1 MLMKTKKITA
11 LLLTFAFLLLFAAC
25 GDKPQQTTAPG
36 GTTAPGE
43 TTTAAATDAETTAPG
58 ETTAAVTTT
67 VPGETTA
74 PATTAP
80 GETTTAPATTAPVVG
95 IDAPVGG
102 TKAQIVAF
110 YNRYANMTKKYTGPV
125 TVKRDMGTVTKIT
138 KMALFKSILQGIL
151 DSKLQDESK
160 TKSFNNGYVGSDK
173 NDTLEKFLPRGAGK
187 NMSDLSPA
195 GVKSAS
201 CAVSAG
207 GWVVKITLYKE
218 VVDGL
223 STAPKHHSSVMDP
236 MTINP
241 EDLKPF
247 TIGEGKVTY
256 GDVNSADT
264 GASLVATFN
273 AKGYLTKLRM
283 DAPLQIAGKLGFNN
297 RGIDTV
303 IDGKW
308 WGELTFTY

>member
-11 LLLTFAFLLLFAAC
+11 LMLVLAFLLLLAAC
-25 GDKPQQTTAPG
+25 GNGKQQ
-36 GTTAPGE
+36 
-43 TTTAAATDAETTAPG
+43 ETTAT
-58 ETTAAVTTT
+58 EDTT
-67 VPGETTA
+67 VPGETTTVSSTTD
-74 PATTAP
+74 TTAPTTTQP
-80 GETTTAPATTAPVVG
+80 GETTTAPASTTAPGETTVPATTAPVG

-110 YNRYANMTKKYTGPV
+110 YSQYANATKKFMGPI
-125 TVKRDMGTVTKIT
+125 TVRRDMGTVTQIT
-138 KMALFKSILQGIL
+138 RMDTIGLIKNILQGIL
-151 DSKLQDESK
+151 DRQLQDESK
-160 TKSFNNGYVGSDK
+160 TKSFNNGYAGSDK
-173 NDTLEKFLPRGAGK
+173 NDTLEKFLPRGADK
-187 NMSDLSPA
+187 PMSELVPA

-201 CAVSAG
+201 CAVSG
-207 GWVVKITLYKE
+207 TGWVVKITLYKE
-218 VVDGL
+218 VVSGL
-223 STAPKHHSSVMDP
+223 STPPKHHTSVMDP

-241 EDLKPF
+241 QDLDPF
-247 TIGEGKVTY
+247 TIGDGKVTY

-273 AKGYLTKLRM
+273 AKGYLTKLRL

-308 WGELTFTY
+308 WGEMTFTY

>member
-1 MLMKTKKITA
+1 MLIKTKKFTA
-11 LLLTFAFLLLFAAC
+11 LVLVFAFILLLTAC
-25 GDKPQQTTAPG
+25 GNGKEETTTAPG
-36 GTTAPGE
+36 TTMADE
-43 TTTAAATDAETTAPG
+43 TTTAADTTAG
-58 ETTAAVTTT
+58 TTAAVTTT
-67 VPGETTA
+67 QPGETTA
-74 PATTAP
+74 APTTTTPGETGTQATTA
-80 GETTTAPATTAPVVG
+80 APTG

-102 TKAQIVAF
+102 TKAQVVAF
-110 YNRYANMTKKYTGPV
+110 YNRYANATKKYMGPI
-125 TVKRDMGTVTKIT
+125 TVRRDMGTVTQIT
-138 KMALFKSILQGIL
+138 KMIWPAKGILQGIL
-151 DSKLQDESK
+151 DKQLQDESK
-160 TKSFNNGYVGSDK
+160 TKSFNKGYAGSDK

-201 CAVSAG
+201 CAASG
-207 GWVVKITLYKE
+207 SGWVVKITLYKE

-223 STAPKHHSSVMDP
+223 STPPKHHSSVMDP

-241 EDLKPF
+241 EDLEPF

-273 AKGYLTKLRM
+273 AKGYLVKLRM

-297 RGIDTV
+297 KGIDTV